1 MLKKLLI
8 LFIAIAPMAA
18 IAQNLQIAVV
28 NTQEIFAA
36 MPELS
41 DIERQVADRAEQMQA
56 IMQEME
62 AEYNRRFTEF
72 QALPETTSDAIRQ
85 DREREIMQI
94 IERFQT
100 FVQNSEQEIQQLQ
113 FSLLEPVRRR
123 VSDAIE
129 AVGNEGG
136 YTFVFDI
143 ASQMSPIVFIND
155 NAVDITQRVRT
166 RLGIR

>member
-18 IAQNLQIAVV
+18 VAQNVQIATV
-28 NTQEIFAA
+28 NSQEIFAA

-41 DIERQVADRAEQMQA
+41 DIERQLADRTQLIQSTMQDL
-56 IMQEME
+56 E
-62 AEYNRRFTEF
+62 AEYNRRFAEF

-100 FVQNSEQEIQQLQ
+100 FVQNSEQELQQLR
-113 FSLLEPVRRR
+113 FSLLEPVQRRIME
-123 VSDAIE
+123 AIE
-129 AVGNEGG
+129 AVAREGG
-136 YTFVFDI
+136 YLFVKDV
-143 ASQMSPIVFIND
+143 SSPSSIVFVND
-155 NAVDITQRVRT
+155 NAVDITPRVRT